1 MSHVIGMTDHVIV
14 AGSHVIRYR
23 VKSWSMARMCLLC
36 VLKGRE
42 KHSCVDHAS
51 QCPCLHRA
59 CAGLC
64 GT

>member
-36 VLKGRE
+36 V
-42 KHSCVDHAS
+42 C
-51 QCPCLHRA
+51 
-59 CAGLC
+59 
-64 GT
+64 